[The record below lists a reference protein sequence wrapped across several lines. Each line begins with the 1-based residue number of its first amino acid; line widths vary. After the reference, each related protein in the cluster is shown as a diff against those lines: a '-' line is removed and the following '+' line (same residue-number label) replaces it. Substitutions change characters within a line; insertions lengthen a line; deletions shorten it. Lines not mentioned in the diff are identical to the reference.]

1 MIFLLSLINQNAIN
15 QSING
20 LYTNRVRAREKK
32 RKERTI
38 CVEQKRTYKQ
48 AYLLKVLTTM
58 IARMKKQITTES
70 KQTDHQKGTLQI
82 IIYLP
87 TFSGVSSHI
96 ISMILLKED

>member
-38 CVEQKRTYKQ
+38 CVEQK
-48 AYLLKVLTTM
+48 LCKVLTTM